1 MVNEAEKKIKTSNID
16 GLVKGFQGRQKQLS
30 DFLRVYQ
37 YSAFFFY
44 SMLDVGRSVLDV
56 HP

>member
-30 DFLRVYQ
+30 NFLRVYQ

-44 SMLDVGRSVLDV
+44 SMLDVGRSMLDV